1 MSISVIIPVYN
12 TASYLP
18 ACLDSIL
25 AQTFA
30 DFELLVVDDGSTDA
44 SPAICD
50 DYARRDARVKVFH
63 QANAGVSVARNLA
76 LSHAC
81 GKWVCFVDSD
91 DTVLPDYLK
100 DMVSVTTDDDCLVM
114 GNISDPLFQ
123 GLVTE
128 DVTLQ
133 GEDMVRYM
141 LSHQLFNLC
150 GPVAKLFSRRV
161 LQENNISFPAGI
173 HYGEDLIFL
182 QRYINKVDRLILR
195 KSVNYLVTV
204 REVSLS
210 RGYYDFESEYRCFQ
224 TCLTEMTAFVGR
236 LHETTAQQ
244 RVLVWRNRTSELF
257 LHSIKSLY
265 AGRKDYGWCGKMR
278 RLRDI
283 PVEYFSYFGIGF
295 EPQGLTSRVISFLVQ
310 HRLFTCLLVMGAC
323 YERSHR
329 MK

>member
-18 ACLDSIL
+18 ACLDSVL

-30 DFELLVVDDGSTDA
+30 DFELLVVDDGSTDT

-173 HYGEDLIFL
+173 HKAAY
-182 QRYINKVDRLILR
+182 
-195 KSVNYLVTV
+195 
-204 REVSLS
+204 
-210 RGYYDFESEYRCFQ
+210 CF
-224 TCLTEMTAFVGR
+224 
-236 LHETTAQQ
+236 
-244 RVLVWRNRTSELF
+244 RT
-257 LHSIKSLY
+257 
-265 AGRKDYGWCGKMR
+265 
-278 RLRDI
+278 
-283 PVEYFSYFGIGF
+283 
-295 EPQGLTSRVISFLVQ
+295 
-310 HRLFTCLLVMGAC
+310 
-323 YERSHR
+323 
-329 MK
+329 

>member
-1 MSISVIIPVYN
+1 
-12 TASYLP
+12 
-18 ACLDSIL
+18 
-25 AQTFA
+25 
-30 DFELLVVDDGSTDA
+30 
-44 SPAICD
+44 
-50 DYARRDARVKVFH
+50 
-63 QANAGVSVARNLA
+63 
-76 LSHAC
+76 
-81 GKWVCFVDSD
+81 
-91 DTVLPDYLK
+91 
-100 DMVSVTTDDDCLVM
+100 MVSVTTDDDCLVM

-210 RGYYDFESEYRCFQ
+210 RGYYDFES
-224 TCLTEMTAFVGR
+224 
-236 LHETTAQQ
+236 
-244 RVLVWRNRTSELF
+244 
-257 LHSIKSLY
+257 
-265 AGRKDYGWCGKMR
+265 
-278 RLRDI
+278 
-283 PVEYFSYFGIGF
+283 
-295 EPQGLTSRVISFLVQ
+295 
-310 HRLFTCLLVMGAC
+310 
-323 YERSHR
+323 
-329 MK
+329 